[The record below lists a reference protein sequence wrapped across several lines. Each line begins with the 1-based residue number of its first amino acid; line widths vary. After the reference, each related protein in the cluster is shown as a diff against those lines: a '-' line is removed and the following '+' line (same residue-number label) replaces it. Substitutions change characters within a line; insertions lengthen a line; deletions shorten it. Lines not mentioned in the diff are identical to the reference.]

1 MKKSLVLAIFVLV
14 SCSPRTYYRG
24 YSEKDLRGFENIGVF
39 QPVISITEIGKK
51 HRKSIYEY
59 NNEIANHFKT
69 IISPMLSSSNSEFIF
84 VDSTEIQEEMLISLL
99 EKAFK
104 QQAIDSLKADILKRQ
119 NNSSKFFLITYLN
132 GWYKTRSLVNW
143 ESTKSVLYA
152 IFTLGTYI
160 PIYYEYGIT
169 LYSAMLDLTT
179 NQVVYKERISIFK
192 DPKAYGTLSEL
203 VNKSITKYFK
213 N

>member
-1 MKKSLVLAIFVLV
+1 
-14 SCSPRTYYRG
+14 
-24 YSEKDLRGFENIGVF
+24 
-39 QPVISITEIGKK
+39 
-51 HRKSIYEY
+51 
-59 NNEIANHFKT
+59 
-69 IISPMLSSSNSEFIF
+69 
-84 VDSTEIQEEMLISLL
+84 MLISLL